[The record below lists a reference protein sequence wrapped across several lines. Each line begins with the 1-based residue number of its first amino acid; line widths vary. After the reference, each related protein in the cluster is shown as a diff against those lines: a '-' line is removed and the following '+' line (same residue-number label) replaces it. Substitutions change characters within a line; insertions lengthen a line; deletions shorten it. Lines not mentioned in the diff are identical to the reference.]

1 MNPTCEGQRCHLYE
15 SDKEEF
21 FSNLTK
27 LMPTSATLTA
37 VAKQPPKPTNS
48 NVILKLPPTL
58 KTYLH
63 DPKYKDLSKSDFEKA
78 CESIFQKL
86 SITNSEATYLEES
99 TRLQSQS
106 KLWFDHRVGRITRW
120 SNHNFDCDC
129 RRVDSSKYVA
139 SLVVI
144 DNF

>member
-1 MNPTCEGQRCHLYE
+1 MLFQTQPDEIVNICFKRSKKLHLDCSELSQQNAKTDSTSINIEPTE

-48 NVILKLPPTL
+48 SVILKLPPTL
-58 KTYLH
+58 KTSLH
-63 DPKYKDLSKSDFEKA
+63 DPKYKDLSNSDFEKA

-86 SITNSEATYLEES
+86 SITTSEATYL
-99 TRLQSQS
+99 
-106 KLWFDHRVGRITRW
+106 
-120 SNHNFDCDC
+120 
-129 RRVDSSKYVA
+129 A
-139 SLVVI
+139 
-144 DNF
+144 